1 MPNNCWNHP
10 TITANVIEL
19 ANIMNGSMQVPEGA
33 IKIFEQGVEGVH
45 MKLTRRVLYKTMI
58 VGT

>member
-10 TITANVIEL
+10 TITANV
-19 ANIMNGSMQVPEGA
+19 NIMNGSMHVPEGA